1 MGSRRRP
8 DDGAPT
14 NDEGAMMSESN
25 RPADPQSADEPETP
39 AGPVDATDDLE
50 GSYTEVDGE
59 GPHVRTVAGEYT
71 RSDDEEVDVDDSIVG
86 DYTSTEEN
94 PEAHDAAER
103 HGKFVGSEPPKPHP
117 GLHHT

>member
-25 RPADPQSADEPETP
+25 RPADPQSSEETGAPADS
-39 AGPVDATDDLE
+39 VDATDDLE

-59 GPHVRTVAGEYT
+59 GPHERTVAGEYT
-71 RSDDEEVDVDDSIVG
+71 RSDGVADDESSVG
-86 DYTSTEEN
+86 DYTSTE
-94 PEAHDAAER
+94 AHPDEHDPAER
-103 HGKFVGSEPPKPHP
+103 HGEFVRTEPPKPHP
-117 GLHHT
+117 GLHHI

>member
-1 MGSRRRP
+1 MGARRRP

-25 RPADPQSADEPETP
+25 RPADPQSADGPETP
-39 AGPVDATDDLE
+39 AGPVEATDDLE

-59 GPHVRTVAGEYT
+59 GPHERTVAGEYT
-71 RSDDEEVDVDDSIVG
+71 RSDEEVDVDDTIVG
-86 DYTSTEEN
+86 DYTSTETHPDE
-94 PEAHDAAER
+94 HDAAER